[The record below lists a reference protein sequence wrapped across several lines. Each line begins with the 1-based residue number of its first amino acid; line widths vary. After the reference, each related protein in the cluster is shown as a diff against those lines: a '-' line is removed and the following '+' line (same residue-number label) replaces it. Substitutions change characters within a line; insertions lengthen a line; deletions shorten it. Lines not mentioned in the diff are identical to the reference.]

1 MRDINF
7 FSPYQGKNQEKKSAM
22 IYIYGAMGV
31 VGALIIV
38 TLIFNTTRILLLNRS
53 ISNYNE
59 KLNTTEIQEKFAE
72 AQKVNNEIEI
82 LTKYDSALNDVLG
95 KVNSRN
101 NVSDLVLT
109 SINSTIPSQI
119 SFKTLQINN
128 DVLII
133 QGISS
138 SRDAVGEFQHN
149 LKELSIMNDVFVNS
163 IDIDGAL
170 EGNYSFDIKCIL
182 KEVNLR

>member
-7 FSPYQGKNQEKKSAM
+7 FSPYQGKNQEKKNAM
-22 IYIYGAMGV
+22 IYIYGAMGT
-31 VGALIIV
+31 VGALIII
-38 TLIFNTTRILLLNRS
+38 TLIFNTTKILLLNRS

-82 LTKYDSALNDVLG
+82 LTKYDSALNDILG

-128 DVLII
+128 DILII

>member
-1 MRDINF
+1 MKDINF
-7 FSPYQGKNQEKKSAM
+7 FSHYQGKDQEKKNAM
-22 IYIYGAMGV
+22 IYIYGAMGA
-31 VGALIIV
+31 VGALIII
-38 TLIFNTTRILLLNRS
+38 TLIVNTTRILLLNRS

-59 KLNTTEIQEKFAE
+59 KLNTPEIKQKYSEAEKI
-72 AQKVNNEIEI
+72 NNEIDI

-149 LKELSIMNDVFVNS
+149 LKELSIINDAFVNS

>member
-7 FSPYQGKNQEKKSAM
+7 FSPYQGKNQEKKSLM

-31 VGALIIV
+31 VGTLIII

-128 DVLII
+128 DILII

>member
-1 MRDINF
+1 MRDVNF
-7 FSPYQGKNQEKKSAM
+7 FSPYQGNKQEKKSAM

-31 VGALIIV
+31 VGALIII
-38 TLIFNTTRILLLNRS
+38 TLIVNTTRILLLNRS

-59 KLNTTEIQEKFAE
+59 KLNTPEIKQKYAE
-72 AQKVNNEIEI
+72 AEKVNNEINI
-82 LTKYDSALNDVLG
+82 LTKYDSALNDILG
-95 KVNSRN
+95 KVNNRN

-133 QGISS
+133 QGVSS

-149 LKELSIMNDVFVNS
+149 LKELSIMNQVFVNS
-163 IDIDGAL
+163 IDVDGSL
-170 EGNYSFDIKCIL
+170 EGQYSFDIKCIL

>member
-7 FSPYQGKNQEKKSAM
+7 FSPYQGKNQEKKNAM

-31 VGALIIV
+31 VGALIII

-72 AQKVNNEIEI
+72 AKKVNNEIEI

-128 DVLII
+128 DILII

-149 LKELSIMNDVFVNS
+149 LKELSIINDVFVNS

>member
-7 FSPYQGKNQEKKSAM
+7 FSPYQGKNQEKKSVM
-22 IYIYGAMGV
+22 IYIYGAMGA
-31 VGALIIV
+31 VGALIII
-38 TLIFNTTRILLLNRS
+38 TLIFNTTKILLLNRS

-82 LTKYDSALNDVLG
+82 LTKYDSALNDILG

-128 DVLII
+128 DILII

-149 LKELSIMNDVFVNS
+149 LKKLSIMNDVFVNS

>member
-7 FSPYQGKNQEKKSAM
+7 FSPYQGKNQEKKNAM

-31 VGALIIV
+31 VGALIII

-128 DVLII
+128 DILII

-149 LKELSIMNDVFVNS
+149 LKELSIINDVFVNS

>member
-1 MRDINF
+1 MKDINF
-7 FSPYQGKNQEKKSAM
+7 FSHYQGKDQEKKNAM

-31 VGALIIV
+31 VGALIII
-38 TLIFNTTRILLLNRS
+38 TLIVNTTRILLLNRS

-59 KLNTTEIQEKFAE
+59 KLNTPEIKQKYSEAE
-72 AQKVNNEIEI
+72 EINNEIDI

-149 LKELSIMNDVFVNS
+149 LKELSIINDAFVNS

>member
-1 MRDINF
+1 MKDINF
-7 FSPYQGKNQEKKSAM
+7 FSHYQGKDQEKKNAM
-22 IYIYGAMGV
+22 IYIYGAIGV
-31 VGALIIV
+31 VGALIII
-38 TLIFNTTRILLLNRS
+38 TLIVNTTRILLLNRS

-59 KLNTTEIQEKFAE
+59 KLNTPEIKQKYSEVEKI
-72 AQKVNNEIEI
+72 NNEIDI

-149 LKELSIMNDVFVNS
+149 LKELSIINDAFVNS

>member
-22 IYIYGAMGV
+22 IYIYGVMGV
-31 VGALIIV
+31 VGTLIII
-38 TLIFNTTRILLLNRS
+38 TLIFNTTKILLLNRS

-128 DVLII
+128 DILII

>member
-7 FSPYQGKNQEKKSAM
+7 FSPYQGKNQEKKNAM

-31 VGALIIV
+31 VGALIII

-128 DVLII
+128 DILII

-149 LKELSIMNDVFVNS
+149 LKELSIINDVFVNS

-170 EGNYSFDIKCIL
+170 ECNYSFDIKCIL
-182 KEVNLR
+182 KEVNLK

>member
-7 FSPYQGKNQEKKSAM
+7 FSPYQGKNQEKKNAM

-31 VGALIIV
+31 VGALIII

-128 DVLII
+128 DILII

-149 LKELSIMNDVFVNS
+149 LKELSIINDVFVNS

-182 KEVNLR
+182 KEVNLK